1 MSETNVSMSE
11 WEWEGVMNTPERQE
25 AAEKRAAEAA
35 DKRAA
40 EAADKLEFLSGFH
53 QQCAARRKNRIEIT
67 ACRYSTGALAAG
79 VAAYFAG
86 TGGIGWLAWVL
97 GGMAAVMGLIAAF
110 GFGKACGM
118 SCR

>member
-35 DKRAA
+35 DKR
-40 EAADKLEFLSGFH
+40 EFLSDFH

-67 ACRYSTGALAAG
+67 ACRYATGALGAG
-79 VAAYFAG
+79 VAAYFAWS
-86 TGGIGWLAWVL
+86 GGIGWLACVL
-97 GGMAAVMGLIAAF
+97 GGIAAVVGLIAAY

>member
-1 MSETNVSMSE
+1 MSENKVNMSE

-25 AAEKRAAEAA
+25 AA

-40 EAADKLEFLSGFH
+40 EAEDKQAFLSSFH
-53 QQCAARRKNRIEIT
+53 QKCAERRKIRIEIT
-67 ACRYSTGALAAG
+67 ACRYACWALAAG
-79 VAAYFAG
+79 VAACFAG
-86 TGGIGWLAWVL
+86 NDGIGWLAWVL
-97 GGMAAVMGLIAAF
+97 GGAAVVLGLIAAY

>member
-1 MSETNVSMSE
+1 MSKINVSMSE

-25 AAEKRAAEAA
+25 AAEKRAAEAL
-35 DKRAA
+35 DKR
-40 EAADKLEFLSGFH
+40 EFLSDFH
-53 QQCAARRKNRIEIT
+53 RQCAARRKNRIEIT
-67 ACRYSTGALAAG
+67 ACRYSTGALAAV

-97 GGMAAVMGLIAAF
+97 GGAAVVLGLIAAY

>member
-1 MSETNVSMSE
+1 MSENKVNMSE

-25 AAEKRAAEAA
+25 AANQRAAEAE
-35 DKRAA
+35 DKQ
-40 EAADKLEFLSGFH
+40 EFLSSFH
-53 QQCAARRKNRIEIT
+53 QKCAARRKVRIEIT

-97 GGMAAVMGLIAAF
+97 GGVAAVLGLIAAY
-110 GFGKACGM
+110 GFGKVRGMAC
-118 SCR
+118 R